1 MVLITILQ
9 LNSCSPSTPEDYKQ
23 EAQASTKKLL
33 KTLKKISTKEE
44 ILQHKESIKKEIN
57 SLVDL
62 MIEAREAQ
70 RFSTFEVSSSS
81 NTTSSLLRSELI
93 RLYQI
98 EGAQEVIE
106 KIQSESLRRLDAYE
120 KERISNLK

>member
-44 ILQHKESIKKEIN
+44 IFQHKESIKKEIN

-120 KERISNLK
+120 KERVSNLK

>member
-1 MVLITILQ
+1 MVLITIFQ

-70 RFSTFEVSSSS
+70 RFSTFEVSSS
-81 NTTSSLLRSELI
+81 LLSTE
-93 RLYQI
+93 
-98 EGAQEVIE
+98 
-106 KIQSESLRRLDAYE
+106 IQN
-120 KERISNLK
+120 KQFGMKRICFYVRKT